1 MIDFK
6 NSSIKKAIEFAQSL
20 KNEDNNISV
29 SVEDWDTMVA
39 ISITTIIGRLHIV
52 FYSDGKFRN
61 FMYDK

>member
-6 NSSIKKAIEFAQSL
+6 NCSLKKAIEFAQSL
-20 KNEDNNISV
+20 KNEDDRISV
-29 SVEDWDTMVA
+29 SIEDWDTIVN
-39 ISITTIIGRLHIV
+39 ISITTTIGRLHII